1 MDLISGETLLANLF
15 VLRFPILTAV
25 LLVALPLIAL
35 RLAKPL
41 LANLFDLTALQAVA
55 VTIAACVMAW
65 TALFSGWVV
74 MSYGP
79 VRFGIAPL
87 SFVPEAQVPP
97 WSIIWAIAALPL
109 PLLVSA
115 WFLFRKK
122 SSHNARTL
130 SCGSSRGICRISPAC
145 DFWPSTTRLHC

>member
-1 MDLISGETLLANLF
+1 MDLIPGETLLAHLF

-41 LANLFDLTALQAVA
+41 LANLFDLTPLKAVA

-79 VRFGIAPL
+79 SGLESRICP
-87 SFVPEAQVPP
+87 
-97 WSIIWAIAALPL
+97 
-109 PLLVSA
+109 
-115 WFLFRKK
+115 
-122 SSHNARTL
+122 
-130 SCGSSRGICRISPAC
+130 SSRRRKCRPG
-145 DFWPSTTRLHC
+145 PSFGPLRPFLYRCWFRLGFIL